1 MRVHPVTVA
10 IMQVLICIVIM
21 VILFNI
27 KMVKVSDRM
36 VPEVVWLTDDHREAI
51 DQDIIDRRK

>member
-27 KMVKVSDRM
+27 KMVKVSDSM
-36 VPEVVWLTDDHREAI
+36 VPEVVWVTDDQREDI
-51 DQDIIDRRK
+51 VQDNIGMCE